1 MFAKKI
7 GAAFALSS
15 ALAIAVTQRA
25 QASTITVVP
34 SEVQSQIQASINNSH
49 VGDTIAFQA
58 GNTICHSSDCS
69 PDAATSARPTD
80 RQSFMEAAAMLSWF
94 STGQA

>member
-1 MFAKKI
+1 MFVKKI

-58 GNTICHSSDCS
+58 GNT
-69 PDAATSARPTD
+69 
-80 RQSFMEAAAMLSWF
+80 
-94 STGQA
+94 

>member
-1 MFAKKI
+1 MFVKKI
-7 GAAFALSS
+7 GATFALSF
-15 ALAIAVTQRA
+15 AVAIAHSA

-49 VGDTIAFQA
+49 VGDTISFQA
-58 GNTICHSSDCS
+58 GTYICHTSDCRLG
-69 PDAATSARPTD
+69 AATSAPPTD
-80 RQSFMEAAAMLSWF
+80 RPSFMGPAAMLSWI